1 MILVAKTA
9 GFCFGVE
16 RAVSMAEDTLK
27 NSDCPVYS
35 LGQLVHN
42 DSVIQE
48 LQEKGLQ
55 VVEQVE
61 ELRDLPK
68 GIVIIRAHGVPEET
82 EEELRNEG
90 FEVLDATCPKVRH
103 IQRIVRERSALGDTI
118 IIAGDPE
125 HPEVRSIVGRAKGP
139 CFVIPEPEDFL
150 HVPVSRDDHLT
161 VVAQTTYSVK
171 KFQKL
176 LAIFNEFCYSPF
188 IADTMCRAT
197 RERQEEAQK
206 IASESDV
213 MIVIGSPRSSNSK
226 KLRDVSNEYCSHTYF
241 IQTADGLKP
250 EWFFDAKT
258 VGITA
263 GASTP
268 KNILTEVQIGVCQNL
283 NKC

>member
-1 MILVAKTA
+1 MVIVAESA

-16 RAVSMAEDTLK
+16 RAVRMAEETL
-27 NSDCPVYS
+27 NNADCPVYS

-42 DSVIQE
+42 DTVIQE
-48 LQEKGLQ
+48 LETKGLQ
-55 VVEQVE
+55 VVEKAE
-61 ELRDLPK
+61 DLEGLPK
-68 GIVIIRAHGVPEET
+68 GIVLIRAHGIPEET
-82 EEELRNEG
+82 EKYLEQEG
-90 FEVLDATCPKVRH
+90 FMVADATCPKVKH
-103 IQRIVRERSALGDTI
+103 IQRIVKERSELGDTI
-118 IIAGDPE
+118 VIAGDPY

-139 CFVIPEPEDFL
+139 CYVIPEPEDFL
-150 HVPVSRDDHLT
+150 KLPVTPEDHLT

-176 LAIFNEFCYSPF
+176 LAIFKEFCYSPF
-188 IADTMCRAT
+188 IADTMCKAT
-197 RERQEEAQK
+197 RERQEEAKK
-206 IASESDV
+206 IASQSDV
-213 MIVIGSPRSSNSK
+213 MIVIGSPRSSNSQ

-241 IQTADGLKP
+241 IQTPDGLKP

-268 KNILTEVQIGVCQNL
+268 KKILTEVQIACQNL

>member
-16 RAVSMAEDTLK
+16 RAVSMAEETLR
-27 NSDCPVYS
+27 NAECPVYS

-42 DSVIQE
+42 ESVISE
-48 LQEKGLQ
+48 LEEKGLQ
-55 VVEQVE
+55 VVERVE
-61 ELRDLPK
+61 DLRDLPK

-82 EEELRNEG
+82 EEKLREAG
-90 FEVLDATCPKVRH
+90 FEVVDATCPKVKH
-103 IQRIVRERSALGDTI
+103 IQRIVRERSEIGDTI
-118 IIAGDPE
+118 IIAGDPD

-139 CFVIPEPEDFL
+139 CYVVPEPEDFL
-150 HVPVSRDDHLT
+150 NVTVSKDDHLT
-161 VVAQTTYSVK
+161 IVAQTTYSVK

-197 RERQEEAQK
+197 RERQEEARK

-213 MIVIGSPRSSNSK
+213 MIVIGSPRSSNSQ

-268 KNILTEVQIGVCQNL
+268 KKILTEVQIACQNL

>member
-16 RAVSMAEDTLK
+16 RAVSMAEETLR
-27 NSDCPVYS
+27 NAECPVYS

-42 DSVIQE
+42 ESVISE
-48 LQEKGLQ
+48 LEEKGLQ
-55 VVEQVE
+55 VVERVE
-61 ELRDLPK
+61 DLRDLPK

-82 EEELRNEG
+82 EEKLREEG
-90 FEVLDATCPKVRH
+90 FEVVDATCPKVKH
-103 IQRIVRERSALGDTI
+103 IQRIVRERSELGDTI
-118 IIAGDPE
+118 IIAGDPD

-139 CFVIPEPEDFL
+139 CYVVPEPEDFL
-150 HVPVSRDDHLT
+150 NVTVSKDDHLT

-197 RERQEEAQK
+197 RERQEEARK

-213 MIVIGSPRSSNSK
+213 MIVIGSPRSSNSQ

-268 KNILTEVQIGVCQNL
+268 KKILTEVQIVVCQNL